1 MANVQTGHRTEITMQ
16 EVDFD
21 RALECD
27 LFTRRRLGRA
37 P

>member
-1 MANVQTGHRTEITMQ
+1 MANVQSGHRTEIAVQ
-16 EVDFD
+16 EVDFG

-27 LFTRRRLGRA
+27 LFTRRRLARV